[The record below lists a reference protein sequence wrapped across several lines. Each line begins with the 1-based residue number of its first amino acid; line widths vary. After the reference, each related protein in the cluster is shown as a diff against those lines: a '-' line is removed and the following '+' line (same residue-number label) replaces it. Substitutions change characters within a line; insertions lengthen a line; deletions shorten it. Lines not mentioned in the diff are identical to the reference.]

1 MSMQKDKTFV
11 FDSLFAGFII
21 VKYLNYQETMLYHA
35 TIYFIHAKRE
45 LFDQLISVLSFLHD
59 IWASTHSLSWGKH

>member
-45 LFDQLISVLSFLHD
+45 LFDQLISVLSFF
-59 IWASTHSLSWGKH
+59 T